1 MSHNCRTT
9 SCRRKTGER
18 CETCRRPGGGHQV
31 LTIDPGNP
39 EPRRQ
44 RATPIEIGAAVD
56 MYFDGISYRRVAEN
70 IGDYF
75 HRPTNATTVY
85 RWVRDLT
92 AKAKDV
98 VEKTRVDT
106 GPEWVADEM
115 HVTVGGEKYWLF
127 NVMDSDTRFILAA
140 YLSKERTARAAAT
153 TMAMA
158 RDRASSSPVEIK
170 TDGLRSYQQGIK
182 TAFPTRPV
190 SHVVSKGIRAIINNN
205 MSERLQGIL
214 RDRDK
219 TLRGMKHRNTG
230 QEYLDGLVLNYNYFR
245 SHQSL
250 RGKTPSEAAGAESPF
265 KSWRDV
271 ASMTG

>member
-1 MSHNCRTT
+1 MGHLCGS
-9 SCRRKTGER
+9 SCKRKTGER
-18 CETCRRPGGGHQV
+18 CDTCRTGGRSNV
-31 LTIDPGNP
+31 LTIDADNP
-39 EPRRQ
+39 TPRRKH
-44 RATPIEIGAAVD
+44 ATPIEIGAAVD

-75 HRPTNATTVY
+75 HRPTNATSVY
-85 RWVRDLT
+85 NWVRQET
-92 AKAKDV
+92 AKAKGALADI
-98 VEKTRVDT
+98 KVDT

-115 HVTVGGEKYWLF
+115 QVTVGGEKYWLF

-140 YLSKERTARAAAT
+140 YLSKERTAKAAAT

-190 SHVVSKGIRAIINNN
+190 SHVVSKGIRAVINNN
-205 MSERLQGIL
+205 MSERLQGTL

-219 TLRGMKHRNTG
+219 TLRGMKHRDTG

-245 SHQSL
+245 PHQSL
-250 RGKTPSEAAGAESPF
+250 RGKTPAEAADTEIPF

-271 ASMTG
+271 AAMD